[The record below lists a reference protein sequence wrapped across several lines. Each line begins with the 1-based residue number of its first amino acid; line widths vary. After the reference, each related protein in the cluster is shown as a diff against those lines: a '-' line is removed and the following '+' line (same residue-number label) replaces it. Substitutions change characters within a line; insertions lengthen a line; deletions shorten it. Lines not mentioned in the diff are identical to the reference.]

1 MKCKVTKPQRF
12 LSKRRGE
19 SFRQRLQPMLI
30 ARHGNRVA
38 DVEKRERGDRGRGR
52 DTKKPARG
60 VRGSA
65 LYI

>member
-12 LSKRRGE
+12 ISKRRAE
-19 SFRQRLQPMLI
+19 SFRQRLQLMLI
-30 ARHGNRVA
+30 ARHGNRVTTA
-38 DVEKRERGDRGRGR
+38 QRRERGDRWWER
-52 DTKKPARG
+52 DTKKPTRG

>member
-12 LSKRRGE
+12 ISKRRGE
-19 SFRQRLQPMLI
+19 SFRQRLQLMLI
-30 ARHGNRVA
+30 ARHGNRVTTA
-38 DVEKRERGDRGRGR
+38 QRRERGDRGRGR

>member
-12 LSKRRGE
+12 ISKRRGE
-19 SFRQRLQPMLI
+19 SFRQRLQLMLI

-38 DVEKRERGDRGRGR
+38 AAQRRKRGDRGRER

-60 VRGSA
+60 VRRSA

>member
-12 LSKRRGE
+12 ISKRRGE
-19 SFRQRLQPMLI
+19 SFRQWLLPMLI

-38 DVEKRERGDRGRGR
+38 FAQKRERGDRGRGR
-52 DTKKPARG
+52 DTKKPTRG